1 MSLGEGRPVVGIS
14 SAKRSITLLEL
25 ILNPERKLSPV
36 EYLMAGATVLTSWA
50 AAKLLCAML
59 LPEAIRKAGGCLAS
73 VNFLVENSI

>member
-36 EYLMAGATVLTSWA
+36 E
-50 AAKLLCAML
+50 
-59 LPEAIRKAGGCLAS
+59 
-73 VNFLVENSI
+73 